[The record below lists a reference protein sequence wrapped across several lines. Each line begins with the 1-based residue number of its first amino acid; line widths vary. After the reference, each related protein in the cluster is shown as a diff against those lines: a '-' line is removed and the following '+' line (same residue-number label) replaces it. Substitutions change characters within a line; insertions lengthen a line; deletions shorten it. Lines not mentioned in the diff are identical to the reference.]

1 MLLLDVLKAN
11 SPLLAVTDGWR
22 DVNGTKF
29 VTVLLCWSLRLISS
43 FICCRKRGLITGIE
57 TGGGER
63 IMKHYVPLL
72 ISAMILGHPNVCEFL
87 WPENWKTCSW
97 RLFPYKRTRLLKKK
111 KKGAGEWIILDCYFE
126 YTEMKSDFCICL
138 CTDEEMSRMS
148 SALSSQNAISI
159 QSPQWVNI
167 IQIPTAG
174 ACALGLAQSTIVKWS
189 FLSVMI
195 LPPLYL
201 CFPSSVSFFRA
212 QCCPCKYWVRKTPY
226 GSEFSYILLSK
237 KNQNKGAP

>member
-111 KKGAGEWIILDCYFE
+111 KKRSRGVNHPWLLFWVHRNEIWFLYLLMYRWGNVKDVLCTIISKCNFYS
-126 YTEMKSDFCICL
+126 KSTVGKYYPDSYSWCL
-138 CTDEEMSRMS
+138 CARASPKYYCEMELLVCHDLATSLLMFS
-148 SALSSQNAISI
+148 LFSLLF
-159 QSPQWVNI
+159 QSPVLSVQILSEENSLWQWV
-167 IQIPTAG
+167 
-174 ACALGLAQSTIVKWS
+174 
-189 FLSVMI
+189 FL
-195 LPPLYL
+195 
-201 CFPSSVSFFRA
+201 
-212 QCCPCKYWVRKTPY
+212 
-226 GSEFSYILLSK
+226 YITE
-237 KNQNKGAP
+237 